1 MKMTNEAKAVQER
14 MKPGV
19 LTSRGF
25 LGSDTRGLSDIIA
38 SDEEEFLALGLDFEK
53 VADMLAHLAHE
64 GEKGLGEPTTV
75 DGKFLVRSDDA
86 RGKIACPYQD
96 GLFHKNSV
104 NAEYEKAGV
113 QLVYSDLSIH
123 LLRTHHFCQGTG
135 SPFRLDP
142 AVLKHFIGK

>member
-38 SDEEEFLALGLDFEK
+38 ADEEEFLALGLDFEQ
-53 VADMLAHLAHE
+53 VADRLAYLARE

-86 RGKIACPYQD
+86 RGKIACPFQD

-104 NAEYEKAGV
+104 TAEYAKAGAK
-113 QLVYSDLSIH
+113 LIYSDLSIH
-123 LLRTHHFCQGTG
+123 LLRVHHFCQGEG

-142 AVLKHFIGK
+142 AVLKQFIGK